1 MGKKWKNY
9 AWTLIG
15 IAAMIAGVCFLDD
28 APSEGWLDLLPSL
41 CVGAGCILFSWG
53 VSKLREQRAE
63 EKNPDLEKQRQIAHK
78 DERNRMIT
86 NQSKANAFDRMIVV
100 FGVLL
105 MALVL
110 MKVDLVVIVLLGAA
124 YLFVV
129 GSEFYDCKKLEKEM

>member
-1 MGKKWKNY
+1 MGKKWRNY

-15 IAAMIAGVCFLDD
+15 IAAIITGVCFFED
-28 APSEGWLDLLPSL
+28 APSEGWLNLLPSL
-41 CVGAGCILFSWG
+41 GVGAGCILFSSG
-53 VSKLREQRAE
+53 VGKLREQRAE
-63 EKNPDLEKQRQIAHK
+63 EKNPALEKQRQIAHR

-100 FGVLL
+100 FGILL

-129 GSEFYDCKKLEKEM
+129 ASEFYDCKKLEKEM